1 MMHYWDD
8 RQLQSRPLSQALW
21 GKWVRRAGCEERS
34 VRAKL
39 AAKKSFGLLLPDHV
53 LHPVPYF
60 PRVSKQVLATGVRV
74 DAFRVLEPLASL
86 AAIRMVGHATEC
98 MHATRLVRI
107 GPDPKDY

>member
-1 MMHYWDD
+1 M
-8 RQLQSRPLSQALW
+8 
-21 GKWVRRAGCEERS
+21 RRA
-34 VRAKL
+34 VRPGQACGQK
-39 AAKKSFGLLLPDHV
+39 AFGLLLPDH
-53 LHPVPYF
+53 VPYF

-98 MHATRLVRI
+98 MHTTRLVRI